1 MKIKRF
7 TTSTISS
14 SVLLVGVVI
23 TVFLV
28 TLFPPAWHN
37 FIYKGLFT
45 IIYFSAV
52 LNIDKY
58 RKQIL
63 WFSIIAFVL
72 TWVSEFIHQETW
84 PPLSKIINIGFFLY
98 IVGSL
103 VSQVARAKT
112 VTLKVIL
119 EAINGYLLIGIA
131 FATLIAIIG
140 QYDPLAFNFHEAN
153 LRCMHP
159 SPPHSARIFTL
170 RSLP

>member
-23 TVFLV
+23 PVFLV

-37 FIYKGLFT
+37 SIYKGLFT

-63 WFSIIAFVL
+63 WFSTIAFVL
-72 TWVSEFIHQETW
+72 TWVSECVHQETW
-84 PPLSKIINIGFFLY
+84 PPLSKIGYGDLLPMEPFARFL
-98 IVGSL
+98 
-103 VSQVARAKT
+103 
-112 VTLKVIL
+112 
-119 EAINGYLLIGIA
+119 
-131 FATLIAIIG
+131 
-140 QYDPLAFNFHEAN
+140 P
-153 LRCMHP
+153 RCSR
-159 SPPHSARIFTL
+159 SPASFTL
-170 RSLP
+170 GIIVAMLVGKYASQRKDN